1 MHISTKRP
9 PPTADVVNMS
19 SLTKRERL
27 MLENAVSPYGE
38 PSKTFDKKVEHLARI
53 LNCTEEEATHE
64 LLHRL

>member
-1 MHISTKRP
+1 MRLKTQP
-9 PPTADVVNMS
+9 QPTADVVNMS

-53 LNCTEEEATHE
+53 LNCSEEEATFE

>member
-1 MHISTKRP
+1 MRLKTQP
-9 PPTADVVNMS
+9 QPTADVINMS

-27 MLENAVSPYGE
+27 MLENAISPYGE
-38 PSKTFDKKVEHLARI
+38 PSKTFDKKVERLARI